1 VSRPAGRPAPA
12 GRTVPGQAAGSS
24 GLLEKL
30 AAAVRPE
37 FRADV
42 LVFDPADPVFG
53 GSVCLVEGCARTGR
67 HGGMCHGHRQRWIAA
82 GRPDPGQFP
91 AAITAPWHG
100 HGPLASGRCRVPG
113 CGFGVCDNR
122 MCPRHARQWRRA
134 GRPDPGQWAAGLPP
148 ATVPPDA
155 AACLVAYCD
164 LWAHPGTLLCWR
176 HCRRWRQHGMP
187 DPAEF
192 ARACETPPGDHER
205 ADLTSLPR
213 QLKLELQYALQRRRD
228 DNTTKTRPHDICGV
242 IKILAGSG
250 ATSLLMLEEQ
260 EWRRRSCAPAGETR
274 QQAAL
279 LSYAYSEVCALAEGE
294 GGWDSEYP
302 RDTWRLRRL
311 GITGTP
317 FATLQ
322 FGGITQP
329 WLKDLAKR
337 WTRWRISTGLSITS
351 CYHGL
356 RAVTRFAGFAA
367 HAGIGGLHQA
377 DRGLLERYLACLHRE
392 LGGNSRDLRENIGA
406 LNTFLLAIRRHGW
419 DESLPATAL
428 FFAEDYPRRAGLLP
442 RALAAHVAAQAE
454 DPANLDRWDN
464 PAYRLITVIL
474 IRCGLRISSAT
485 TLPWN
490 CITCDADGAPYLRY
504 RNTKMKREALVPI
517 DEELVTLIGGQHD
530 QVRGRWPE
538 GTPVLFPRP
547 LANIDGTRPIATGTY
562 RSALPRWLADCDIRD
577 EHGQPVH
584 LTPHQWRHTLGTW
597 LINRD
602 VPQHVVQK
610 ILDHDTPE
618 MTAHYAR
625 LSDKTVRG
633 HWEKARKVSAAGQIV
648 QVSPDGPL
656 GDAAWAKHQLSR
668 ATQALPNGYC
678 QLPVVKTCPHAN
690 APLTELTS
698 IFQQFI
704 ACFR

>member
-1 VSRPAGRPAPA
+1 M
-12 GRTVPGQAAGSS
+12 
-24 GLLEKL
+24 
-30 AAAVRPE
+30 
-37 FRADV
+37 
-42 LVFDPADPVFG
+42 LVFDAADPVFG
-53 GSVCLVEGCARTGR
+53 GSVCLVDGCARTGR

-82 GRPDPGQFP
+82 GRPGPGQFP

-122 MCPRHARQWRRA
+122 MCRGMPAS
-134 GRPDPGQWAAGLPP
+134 GGGPGGPILASGLPGWP
-148 ATVPPDA
+148 APVPPGA

-187 DPAEF
+187 DPAQF

-250 ATSLLMLEEQ
+250 AASLLMLEEQ
-260 EWRRRSCAPAGETR
+260 EWRRRSCSAAGETR

-279 LSYAYSEVCALAEGE
+279 LSYACRELRALAEGE

-317 FATLQ
+317 FATLR
-322 FGGITQP
+322 FGGISQP

-337 WTRWRISTGLSITS
+337 WTRWRISTGLSMSS

-367 HAGIGGLHQA
+367 QAGTDGLHQA
-377 DRGLLERYLACLHRE
+377 DRALLERYLACLHRE
-392 LGGNSRDLRENIGA
+392 LGGNTRALRENIGA

-419 DESLPATAL
+419 DRPAGYRDVLRRGLPPQSRLAA
-428 FFAEDYPRRAGLLP
+428 PCSRRARRGP
-442 RALAAHVAAQAE
+442 GRRS
-454 DPANLDRWDN
+454 ANLDRWDN

-474 IRCGLRISSAT
+474 IRCGLRISSAV

-490 CITCDADGAPYLRY
+490 CLAYDADGAPYLRY
-504 RNTKMKREALVPI
+504 WNTKMKPKRSCPS
-517 DEELVTLIGGQHD
+517 
-530 QVRGRWPE
+530 
-538 GTPVLFPRP
+538 
-547 LANIDGTRPIATGTY
+547 TRN
-562 RSALPRWLADCDIRD
+562 W
-577 EHGQPVH
+577 
-584 LTPHQWRHTLGTW
+584 
-597 LINRD
+597 
-602 VPQHVVQK
+602 
-610 ILDHDTPE
+610 
-618 MTAHYAR
+618 
-625 LSDKTVRG
+625 
-633 HWEKARKVSAAGQIV
+633 
-648 QVSPDGPL
+648 
-656 GDAAWAKHQLSR
+656 
-668 ATQALPNGYC
+668 
-678 QLPVVKTCPHAN
+678 
-690 APLTELTS
+690 
-698 IFQQFI
+698 
-704 ACFR
+704 